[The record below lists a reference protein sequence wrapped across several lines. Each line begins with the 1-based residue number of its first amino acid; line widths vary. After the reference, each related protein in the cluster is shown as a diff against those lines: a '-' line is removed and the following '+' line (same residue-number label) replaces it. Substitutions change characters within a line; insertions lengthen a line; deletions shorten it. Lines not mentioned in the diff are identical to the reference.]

1 MPRDKRRPTSQGGG
15 SPIAKGATLGAKN
28 GAKEST
34 KSDASPMMKITRP
47 KSLTEM
53 VVEELRKRIIDGR
66 LQLGEA
72 LSENALAAELGISK
86 TPVRE
91 ALLQLKLEKLVDV
104 LPQRGTYVF
113 RMAPEQVTMICELR
127 EVLEVSAAASA
138 VARNHAPLVKRMS
151 LIFDEMRAAFERD
164 DNAAYGVLDGEYHQ
178 ALIDLCGNPYISDAY
193 AQVGFRTQALRAR
206 LSDEAGLNRISF
218 KDHREMLKLIKAR
231 EVAPLQ
237 KLLRTHINQTRQM
250 YLDVLERRLLAESEA
265 ERVE

>member
-1 MPRDKRRPTSQGGG
+1 MARDKSRSKSQAGV
-15 SPIAKGATLGAKN
+15 SPIAKARNLPDVT
-28 GAKEST
+28 
-34 KSDASPMMKITRP
+34 PMMKITRP

-53 VVEELRKRIIDGR
+53 VVVELRKRIIDGR

-113 RMAPEQVTMICELR
+113 RMPPDQVAMICELR
-127 EVLEVSAAASA
+127 EVLEVAAAA
-138 VARNHAPLVKRMS
+138 AAIARNHGALVERMGM
-151 LIFDEMRAAFERD
+151 IFDDMRAAFERD

-178 ALIDLCGNPYISDAY
+178 AMIDLAGNPYISDAY
-193 AQVGFRTQALRAR
+193 SQVGFRTQALRAR
-206 LSDEAGLNRISF
+206 LSDETELNRLSF

-237 KLLRTHINQTRQM
+237 KLLRAHINQTKQM
-250 YLDVLERRLLAESEA
+250 YLDVLERRATAETA
-265 ERVE
+265 PERVG